1 MFQTG
6 VNSLHGG
13 SLQCNQ
19 KAITLSPCDIDG
31 IISSLVTP
39 FLAVQ
44 CCRVLGSPLDN
55 IIDDFPPPC
64 PIWYLIALFKQAN
77 RQWVSWSVMAFLF
90 GHQLK

>member
-44 CCRVLGSPLDN
+44 CCRVLGSPLDG
-55 IIDDFPPPC
+55 FTS
-64 PIWYLIALFKQAN
+64 L
-77 RQWVSWSVMAFLF
+77 MTFLLPVLY
-90 GHQLK
+90 GTL